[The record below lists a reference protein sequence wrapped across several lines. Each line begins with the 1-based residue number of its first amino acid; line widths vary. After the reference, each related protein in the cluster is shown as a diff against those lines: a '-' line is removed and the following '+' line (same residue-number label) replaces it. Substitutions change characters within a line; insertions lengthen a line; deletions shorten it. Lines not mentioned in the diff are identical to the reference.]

1 MCEIDDLVIRA
12 VAIPEQYAGAYNI
25 LRAEADEFHGGDN
38 RFR

>member
-1 MCEIDDLVIRA
+1 MREIDDLVVPAGI
-12 VAIPEQYAGAYNI
+12 ILEQHACAYKI